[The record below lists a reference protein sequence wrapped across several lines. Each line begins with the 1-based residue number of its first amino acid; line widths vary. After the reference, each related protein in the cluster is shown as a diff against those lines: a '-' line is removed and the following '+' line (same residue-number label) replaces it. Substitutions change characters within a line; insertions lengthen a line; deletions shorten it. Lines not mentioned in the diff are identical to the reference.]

1 VQSSDPTIK
10 PEAVQ
15 HRADEAVKQRERRH
29 LESEA
34 ITNRPRRIPR
44 LIALAT

>member
-1 VQSSDPTIK
+1 VQSSDLAIK